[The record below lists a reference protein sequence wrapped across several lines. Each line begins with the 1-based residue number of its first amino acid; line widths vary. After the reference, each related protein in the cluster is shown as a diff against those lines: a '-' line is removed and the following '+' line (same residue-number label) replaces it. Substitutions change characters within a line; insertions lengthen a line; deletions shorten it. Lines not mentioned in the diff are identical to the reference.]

1 MMIDDLFGKSNGEL
15 VEWFQKEI
23 IEAEPDPE
31 YKRRLE
37 EYHQKIE
44 NDFNEE
50 WSRKHFK
57 WLFTKR
63 RQAKLRYKITRRYT
77 PPMFWIIEDIIE
89 ETLPKTFN
97 ENFQR
102 FVDVKNITLTDT
114 NCKPQRGLR
123 AKTGIFLDEAISP
136 CVTYELCPYCE
147 SYECGNPKCPICKT
161 EGYKYFKGRM
171 ETINESK
178 DL

>member
-1 MMIDDLFGKSNGEL
+1 MIDDLFGKSNGEL

-63 RQAKLRYKITRRYT
+63 RQKKLRAQIVRRYT
-77 PPMFWIIEDIIE
+77 APVFWLIEDMIE
-89 ETLPKTFN
+89 EMLPQTIN
-97 ENFQR
+97 ENFQQ
-102 FVDVKNITLTDT
+102 FVDVKDVAV
-114 NCKPQRGLR
+114 GDR
-123 AKTGIFLDEAISP
+123 AYF
-136 CVTYELCPYCE
+136 
-147 SYECGNPKCPICKT
+147 T
-161 EGYKYFKGRM
+161 E
-171 ETINESK
+171 EDS
-178 DL
+178 